1 MGGMAVALQGSNW
14 EDIMEYTV
22 KATIRVSAQ
31 SNAEALKRLQD
42 AVEHTLP
49 KCMYIETVDKIEHVK
64 GS

>member
-1 MGGMAVALQGSNW
+1 
-14 EDIMEYTV
+14 MEYTV